1 MKYRLLIILFSC
13 LPFFSMAQVGSDN
26 DPRTQFVG
34 LMNGQKVYAKRV
46 QLKNPFLKGSY
57 FLLDDTLRYPLN
69 SVKYY
74 QNDNGYFLRISNPY
88 DRDDFA
94 KRTISG
100 RISKYYVSKTYY
112 NNMYGPYGGYG
123 GYGYGGFGG
132 YGWGMPS
139 SRNIYFFTKDDGELQ
154 SYNFNNLR
162 EALADNPG
170 SVQLLNQ
177 YRKGKYVET
186 GVSIAGAAILLYGM
200 SQTFKN
206 YQNSQGQG
214 GSVAPTVYVGAAVI
228 SLPWITGLFKKDKI
242 TQAVE
247 LYNYNQRTN

>member
-1 MKYRLLIILFSC
+1 MKYRFLLFLILC
-13 LPFFSMAQVGSDN
+13 LPLGAMAQVGSDN
-26 DPRTQFVG
+26 DPRTHFVG
-34 LMNGQKVYAKRV
+34 LTNGQKVYAKRV

-57 FLLDDTLRYPLN
+57 FLLDDSLRFPLN

-100 RISKYYVSKTYY
+100 RISKYYVSKTFY

-154 SYNFNNLR
+154 NYSYANLR

-170 SVQLLNQ
+170 SVELLNKYQ
-177 YRKGKYVET
+177 RGKYIDT
-186 GVSIAGAAILLYGM
+186 GISIAGAAILIYGM

-206 YQNSQGQG
+206 YQNQGTG
-214 GSVAPTVYVGAAVI
+214 GVHPTVYVGAGVI
-228 SLPWITGLFKKDKI
+228 SLPWLTGLFKKDKI

-247 LYNYNQRTN
+247 LYNYNAREQ